1 MFRDSFMKKLICCPL
16 MASLLI
22 GVTSQLAITQGLKNH
37 SQMGLISPLGFA
49 GLDKSTAVKVS
60 QTTQK
65 IDEKTA
71 LNLVWKLPQVRR
83 KAREIEQLSKGSIRV
98 AAMVDSYPTSN
109 EPYYT
114 VQVFEKHPNENA
126 TIYWFRVLSSTGVI
140 EALDLVNNQ
149 YIPLEKW
156 KPD

>member
-1 MFRDSFMKKLICCPL
+1 MKKLIYCPL
-16 MASLLI
+16 LASLLI
-22 GVTSQLAITQGLKNH
+22 GSTSQLAIAQGLRNH
-37 SQMGLISPLGFA
+37 SQMWLTSPLAFA
-49 GLDKSTAVKVS
+49 GLNKSTVVKVS

-83 KAREIEQLSKGSIRV
+83 KAREIEQLSKRTIGV
-98 AAMVDSYPTSN
+98 AAIVDSYPTPN

-114 VQVFEKHPNENA
+114 VQVFEKHPNENV